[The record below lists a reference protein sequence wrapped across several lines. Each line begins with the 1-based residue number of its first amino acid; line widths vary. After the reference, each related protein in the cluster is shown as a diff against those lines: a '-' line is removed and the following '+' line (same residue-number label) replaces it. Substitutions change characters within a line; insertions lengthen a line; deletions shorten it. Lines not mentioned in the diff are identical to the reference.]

1 MKAHISRPTGQMQKA
16 IDEYADKKI
25 AEIQEA
31 GAKAVEKERYDIA
44 TRASYLCLL
53 ACYQAG
59 LSAKTLRRIQKLMTG
74 CVAEKYQ
81 EYRNDQL
88 ADLWAQVTLQ
98 GIGVEV
104 EETKEKL

>member
-1 MKAHISRPTGQMQKA
+1 MKAHIRPTAQMQKA

-25 AEIQEA
+25 AEIQKA
-31 GAKAVEKERYDIA
+31 GEKAVEKERYDIA

-59 LSAKTLRRIQKLMTG
+59 LSPKTLRRIQKLMTG

-98 GIGVEV
+98 EIGVEV

>member
-25 AEIQEA
+25 AEIQKA

-59 LSAKTLRRIQKLMTG
+59 LSPRTLRRIQKLMTG
-74 CVAEKYQ
+74 CVADKYQ
-81 EYRNDQL
+81 EYKNDQL

-98 GIGVEV
+98 GIGVDI
-104 EETKEKL
+104 EETKDKL

>member
-1 MKAHISRPTGQMQKA
+1 MKAHIRPTGQIQKA

-25 AEIQEA
+25 AEIQQA
-31 GAKAVEKERYDIA
+31 GVKAVEKERHDIA
-44 TRASYLCLL
+44 TRATYICLL

-59 LSAKTLRRIQKLMTG
+59 LSRKTLRRIQKLMTG

-81 EYRNDQL
+81 EYRNEQL
-88 ADLWAQVTLQ
+88 ADLWAQITLQ